1 MKLPRALIGALM
13 AVAALSAIA
22 AAPASASVKPQ
33 FLPEATAKLP
43 IEFTAKHGI
52 THFEEK
58 NGFQIT
64 CEKGT
69 GTGKVTGLK
78 LGEFST
84 TFMACLTEGKTSC
97 SGTGDKEQQITL
109 KGSFHVWFVLLS
121 KVLQAGL
128 VFLPTEAQIEC
139 GKTIVKLRG
148 CMAGLV
154 KPLDKKTK
162 ELVTEFKQTKG
173 VNDITE
179 VLNETEA
186 LIACKLETS
195 RNLEEPKFEQAG
207 VETVD
212 TMTAFKKEGKEIEV
226 EIATK

>member
-13 AVAALSAIA
+13 AVAAMSAIA
-22 AAPASASVKPQ
+22 AAPASAAVKPQ
-33 FLPEATAKLP
+33 FLPEATAKVP

-58 NGFQIT
+58 NGFQIN

-97 SGTGDKEQQITL
+97 LGTGEKEQQITL
-109 KGSFHVWFVLLS
+109 KGAFHVWYVLLT
-121 KVLQAGL
+121 KVLQTGL
-128 VFLPTEAQIEC
+128 VFLPAEAKIEC
-139 GKTIVKLRG
+139 GKTIVRLRG

-154 KPLDKKTK
+154 KPLNKKTK
-162 ELVTEFKQTKG
+162 ELMTEFKQTKG
-173 VNDITE
+173 VNDIIE
-179 VLNETEA
+179 AFNEEEKF
-186 LIACKLETS
+186 IPCKLETS
-195 RNLEEPKFEQAG
+195 RNLEEPTFEQAG
-207 VETVD
+207 VETVL

-226 EIATK
+226 EIAA

>member
-1 MKLPRALIGALM
+1 MKLPRALIGALV
-13 AVAALSAIA
+13 AVAAMSAIA
-22 AAPASASVKPQ
+22 AAPASAAVKPQ
-33 FLPEATAKLP
+33 FLPEATAKVP

-58 NGFQIT
+58 NGFQIN

-97 SGTGDKEQQITL
+97 LGTGDKEQQITL
-109 KGSFHVWFVLLS
+109 KGAFHVWYVLLT
-121 KVLQAGL
+121 KALQTGL
-128 VFLPTEAQIEC
+128 VFLPTEAKIEC

-154 KPLDKKTK
+154 KPLNKKTK
-162 ELVTEFKQTKG
+162 ELVTEFKQEKG
-173 VNDITE
+173 VNDIVE
-179 VLNETEA
+179 VFNEEEKFIT
-186 LIACKLETS
+186 CKLETA
-195 RNLEEPKFEQAG
+195 RNSPEFEFAG

-226 EIATK
+226 EIAA